1 MRFEISTELNYRADQ
16 ATDLLLMVEVAAMHD
31 QQVVESCLTI
41 NGTPPTRTM
50 NGTDAIGRRAWAG
63 ATGDFH
69 AEYRAIVRIDRRPV
83 AIAGLAATPL
93 RDLPDEAI
101 PYLWP
106 SRYCE
111 ADRLEAM
118 VCREFGDR
126 EGGDKVLAMME
137 WIHTHVD
144 YCVGTS
150 NTATTAIDTL
160 VARQGVCRD
169 FAHLLAAFIRAGGM
183 PARLVSAYAWKL
195 DPPDFHAVVEVWLD
209 GAWHLVDATRLAP
222 TESLARIAVGRDAT
236 DIAFMTSFA
245 PIELVTQTVDVRKLD

>member
-1 MRFEISTELNYRADQ
+1 MRFEIRTRLDYRADQ
-16 ATDLLLMVEVAAMHD
+16 ATDLLLMVEAAAASD
-31 QQVVESCLTI
+31 QQIIHSCLTI
-41 NGTPPTRTM
+41 DGAAPARTII
-50 NGTDAIGRRAWAG
+50 GTDRIGRRAWAE
-63 ATGDFH
+63 AVGDFC
-69 AEYRAIVRIDRRPV
+69 AEYEAVVDIDRQPV
-83 AIAGLAATPL
+83 PLAGLVPTPL

-111 ADRLEAM
+111 ADRLETM
-118 VCREFGDR
+118 VCREFGNR
-126 EGGDKVLAMME
+126 VGGDKVLAMTE
-137 WIHTHVD
+137 WIHTHID
-144 YCVGTS
+144 YCVGS
-150 NTATTAIDTL
+150 SDTATTAIDTL

-169 FAHLLAAFIRAGGM
+169 FAHLLAAFVRAGGM

-222 TESLARIAVGRDAT
+222 TETLARIAVGRDAT

-245 PIELVTQTVDVRKLD
+245 PIELVNQSVEVRQLD